1 MFEGVLIGVISML
14 TVVTIYFWIVKRA
27 SEDPQQQ
34 PAQK

>member
-1 MFEGVLIGVISML
+1 MFEGVLIGVVSML

-27 SEDPQQQ
+27 SEDPAQQ